1 MENIYKLNEYMYFF
15 KDSSGHA
22 LRRDVTL
29 SFYSENEVSN
39 PEDFIDNYKNFI
51 LSLIENNSS
60 IYNLKL
66 ESSTY
71 SIDDKYVI
79 SFDFNCVVLT
89 SFKESTKKYNGLKL
103 KGEEVD
109 KLKEELSELFDEFI
123 SDL

>member
-1 MENIYKLNEYMYFF
+1 MENIYKLNEYIYFF
-15 KDSSGHA
+15 KDRSGHA

-29 SFYSENEVSN
+29 SFYSENEVDN
-39 PEDFIDNYKNFI
+39 PEDFMDNYRNFI
-51 LSLIENNSS
+51 ISLIDNNSS

-79 SFDFNCVVLT
+79 SFDFNCVVLN
-89 SFKESTKKYNGLKL
+89 SFNESTKKYKGLKL
-103 KGEEVD
+103 KDEEVD
-109 KLKEELSELFDEFI
+109 NLKEELSELFDEFI

>member
-1 MENIYKLNEYMYFF
+1 MESIYKLSEYIYFF

-22 LRRDVTL
+22 LRRDVTY

-51 LSLIENNSS
+51 ISLIENNSS
-60 IYNLKL
+60 IYNLEL

-89 SFKESTKKYNGLKL
+89 SFNESTKKYKGLKL
-103 KGEEVD
+103 KEEEVD
-109 KLKEELSELFDEFI
+109 KLKEELIELFDEFI

>member
-1 MENIYKLNEYMYFF
+1 MESIYKLSEYIYFF

-22 LRRDVTL
+22 LRRDVIH
-29 SFYSENEVSN
+29 SFYSENEVDN
-39 PEDFIDNYKNFI
+39 PEDFMDNYKNSI
-51 LSLIENNSS
+51 LSIIDNNSS

-71 SIDDKYVI
+71 SIDDKYII
-79 SFDFNCVVLT
+79 SFDSNCVVLT
-89 SFKESTKKYNGLKL
+89 SFNESTKKYKGLKL

>member
-1 MENIYKLNEYMYFF
+1 MENIYKLSEYMYFF

-22 LRRDVTL
+22 LRRDVTY

-51 LSLIENNSS
+51 LSIIENNSS

-79 SFDFNCVVLT
+79 SFDFNCVVLI
-89 SFKESTKKYNGLKL
+89 SFNESTKKYKGLQL
-103 KGEEVD
+103 KDEEVV
-109 KLKEELSELFDEFI
+109 KLKEELTELFDEFI

>member
-1 MENIYKLNEYMYFF
+1 MENIYKLNEYIYFF

-22 LRRDVTL
+22 LRRDVTY

-51 LSLIENNSS
+51 LSIIENNSS

-89 SFKESTKKYNGLKL
+89 SFNESTKKYKGLKL
-103 KGEEVD
+103 KDEEVD
-109 KLKEELSELFDEFI
+109 KLKEELIELFDEFI

>member
-1 MENIYKLNEYMYFF
+1 MENIYKLSEYIYFF

-22 LRRDVTL
+22 LRRDVTH

-89 SFKESTKKYNGLKL
+89 SFNESTKKYKGLKL
-103 KGEEVD
+103 KDEEVD

>member
-89 SFKESTKKYNGLKL
+89 SFNESTKKYKGLKL
-103 KGEEVD
+103 KDEEVD
-109 KLKEELSELFDEFI
+109 NLKEELSELFDEFI

>member
-1 MENIYKLNEYMYFF
+1 MENIYKLNEYIYFF

-22 LRRDVTL
+22 LRRDITY
-29 SFYSENEVSN
+29 SFYSENEVGN

-51 LSLIENNSS
+51 ISLIDNNSS
-60 IYNLKL
+60 LYSLKL

-79 SFDFNCVVLT
+79 SFDSNCVVLT
-89 SFKESTKKYNGLKL
+89 SFNESTKKYKGLKL
-103 KGEEVD
+103 KEEEVD
-109 KLKEELSELFDEFI
+109 KLKEELIELFDEFI

>member
-1 MENIYKLNEYMYFF
+1 MENIYKLNEYIYFF

-22 LRRDVTL
+22 LRRDITY
-29 SFYSENEVSN
+29 SFYSEDEVDD
-39 PEDFIDNYKNFI
+39 PKEFIDNFKNFI
-51 LSLIENNSS
+51 LSLIENSS
-60 IYNLKL
+60 SMYNLKL
-66 ESSTY
+66 ESPTY

-89 SFKESTKKYNGLKL
+89 SFKESTKKYKGLKL
-103 KGEEVD
+103 KDEEVD

>member
-1 MENIYKLNEYMYFF
+1 MENIYKLSEYLYFF
-15 KDSSGHA
+15 KDGSGHS
-22 LRRDVTL
+22 LRIDITY
-29 SFYSENEVSN
+29 SFYSENEVDN
-39 PEDFIDNYKNFI
+39 PEDCIDNYKNFI

-79 SFDFNCVVLT
+79 SFDFNCVALT
-89 SFKESTKKYNGLKL
+89 SFKESTKKYKGLQL
-103 KGEEVD
+103 KDEEVV
-109 KLKEELSELFDEFI
+109 KLKEELTELFDEFI

>member
-1 MENIYKLNEYMYFF
+1 MESIYKLSEYIYFF

-22 LRRDVTL
+22 LRRDVTH

-60 IYNLKL
+60 LYNLKL

-89 SFKESTKKYNGLKL
+89 SFKESTKKYKGLKL

>member
-1 MENIYKLNEYMYFF
+1 MESIYKLSEYIYFF
-15 KDSSGHA
+15 NDSSGHS
-22 LRRDVTL
+22 LRRDITY
-29 SFYSENEVSN
+29 SFYSENEVAD
-39 PEDFIDNYKNFI
+39 PKEFIDNFKNFI

-60 IYNLKL
+60 MYNLKL

-89 SFKESTKKYNGLKL
+89 SFKESTKKYKGLKL
-103 KGEEVD
+103 NGEEVD
-109 KLKEELSELFDEFI
+109 KLKEELSELFYEFI

>member
-51 LSLIENNSS
+51 LSLIDNNSS

-79 SFDFNCVVLT
+79 SFDSNCVVLIY
-89 SFKESTKKYNGLKL
+89 FNESTKKYKGLKL
-103 KGEEVD
+103 KDEEVD
-109 KLKEELSELFDEFI
+109 KLKEELIELFDEFI

>member
-1 MENIYKLNEYMYFF
+1 M
-15 KDSSGHA
+15 
-22 LRRDVTL
+22 
-29 SFYSENEVSN
+29 SN

-89 SFKESTKKYNGLKL
+89 SFNESTKKYKGLKL
-103 KGEEVD
+103 KDEEVD

>member
-1 MENIYKLNEYMYFF
+1 MENIYKLSEYIYFF
-15 KDSSGHA
+15 KYSSGHA
-22 LRRDVTL
+22 LRRDVTH

-60 IYNLKL
+60 IYKLKL

-79 SFDFNCVVLT
+79 SFYFNCVVLT
-89 SFKESTKKYNGLKL
+89 SFNESTKKYKGLKL
-103 KGEEVD
+103 KDEEVD

>member
-1 MENIYKLNEYMYFF
+1 M
-15 KDSSGHA
+15 
-22 LRRDVTL
+22 
-29 SFYSENEVSN
+29 SN

-89 SFKESTKKYNGLKL
+89 SFNESTKKYKGLKL
-103 KGEEVD
+103 KDEEVD
-109 KLKEELSELFDEFI
+109 NLKEELSELFDEFI

>member
-1 MENIYKLNEYMYFF
+1 MEYIYKLSEYIYFF
-15 KDSSGHA
+15 KDNSGHS
-22 LRRDVTL
+22 LRRDITY
-29 SFYSENEVSN
+29 SFYSENEVDA
-39 PEDFIDNYKNFI
+39 PKEFIDNFKNFI
-51 LSLIENNSS
+51 LSLIKNNSS
-60 IYNLKL
+60 MYNLKL

-89 SFKESTKKYNGLKL
+89 SFKESTKKYKGLKL
-103 KGEEVD
+103 KVEEVD

>member
-1 MENIYKLNEYMYFF
+1 MENIYKLNEYIYFF

-51 LSLIENNSS
+51 LSLIDNNSS
-60 IYNLKL
+60 ICNLKL

-79 SFDFNCVVLT
+79 SFDSNCVVLT
-89 SFKESTKKYNGLKL
+89 SFNESTKKYNGLQL
-103 KGEEVD
+103 KDEEVVN
-109 KLKEELSELFDEFI
+109 LKEELSELFDEFI

>member
-1 MENIYKLNEYMYFF
+1 MESIYKLSEYIYFF
-15 KDSSGHA
+15 KDISGHV
-22 LRRDVTL
+22 LRRNITY
-29 SFYSENEVSN
+29 SFYSENEVYD
-39 PEDFIDNYKNFI
+39 PKEFIYNFKNFI

-60 IYNLKL
+60 MYNLKL

-89 SFKESTKKYNGLKL
+89 SFKESTKKYKGLKL

>member
-1 MENIYKLNEYMYFF
+1 MENIYKLNEYIYFF
-15 KDSSGHA
+15 KDSSGHS
-22 LRRDVTL
+22 LRRDVTH
-29 SFYSENEVSN
+29 SFYSENDVSN

-60 IYNLKL
+60 MYNLKL

-89 SFKESTKKYNGLKL
+89 YFNESTKKYKGLKL